1 MANYPTQKDIT
12 LWIPSAVEVFQ
23 SFMPPID
30 KPYPRVYVATAK
42 TFPTMRV
49 ELIAQTGCVHTHTE
63 ESEAAIMEYIHG
75 DKGNAILIRQNLI
88 PDNNED
94 HFCDMFWHE
103 LGHFY
108 AINSE
113 STPFYHYSDP
123 GVVDGSRIMEFTQAG
138 PVLGMSDER
147 LKQEG
152 YWFWQEFIAEA
163 ISKYVSYK
171 NRSTRDSYHPEL
183 IEWKP
188 MFWSGIVDKLMY
200 YLESTLYHYTSTI
213 DEYGLAHYFANLL
226 MDDFIKLYVQV
237 ATEGKLKVY
246 DEEIGAVVY
255 PVDPIEPTCISDI
268 KSSELQKPL
277 WNMKRILENQ
287 IAKEQFW
294 LIDEKFLLDIGSCI
308 GELMFRKI
316 IENSRGF

>member
-1 MANYPTQKDIT
+1 MANYPTQNTIT
-12 LWIPSAVEVFQ
+12 LWASSATDIFQ
-23 SFMPPID
+23 AVMPPID
-30 KPYPRVYVATAK
+30 KPYPCVYIATEK
-42 TFPTMRV
+42 TFPNMRA
-49 ELIAQTGCVHTHTE
+49 ELIEQTGCVHTHTE

-88 PDNNED
+88 PDKNED
-94 HFCDMFWHE
+94 HFCGMFWHE
-103 LGHFY
+103 FGHFY

-123 GVVDGSRIMEFTQAG
+123 GVVDGSRIVEFTQLG

-152 YWFWQEFIAEA
+152 YWFWQEFIAES

-171 NRSTRDSYHPEL
+171 HRSSRDNYHPEL
-183 IEWKP
+183 IDWKP
-188 MFWSGIVDKLMY
+188 MFWSGIVDKLMFL
-200 YLESTLYHYTSTI
+200 LESTLYHYPSTI

-226 MDDFIKLYVQV
+226 TDDFIKLYVQ
-237 ATEGKLKVY
+237 AAADGKLKVY

-255 PVDPIEPTCISDI
+255 PLDPIEPTCISDI
-268 KSSELQKPL
+268 KSSELQKPF
-277 WNMKRILENQ
+277 WDMKRILEEHLS
-287 IAKEQFW
+287 KEQFW

-308 GELMFRKI
+308 GEMMFNKI
-316 IENSRGF
+316 TVQSRGF

>member
-1 MANYPTQKDIT
+1 MAHYPTKKDIT
-12 LWIPSAVEVFQ
+12 LWLPSAVEVFQ
-23 SFMPPID
+23 SIMPPID
-30 KPYPRVYVATAK
+30 KAYPRVYIATEK
-42 TFPTMRV
+42 TFQTMRA
-49 ELIAQTGCVHTHTE
+49 ELIEQTGCVHTHIE
-63 ESEAAIMEYIHG
+63 EAEAAIMEYIHG
-75 DKGNAILIRQNLI
+75 DKGGAILIRQNLL

-94 HFCDMFWHE
+94 HFCEMLWHE

-123 GVVDGSRIMEFTQAG
+123 GVVDGSRIMEFTEAG

-152 YWFWQEFIAEA
+152 YWFWQEFIAES

-183 IEWKP
+183 IDWKP
-188 MFWSGIVDKLMY
+188 MFYSGIVDKLQF
-200 YLESTLYHYTSTI
+200 LLNSTLYQYQHTI

-226 MDDFIKLYVQV
+226 MDDFIKLYVQA
-237 ATEGKLKVY
+237 ATDGKLKVY

-255 PVDPIEPTCISDI
+255 PIDPIEPTCISEI
-268 KSSELQKPL
+268 RSSELQKPL
-277 WNMKRILENQ
+277 WDMKRILEAQ
-287 IAKEQFW
+287 IAKEPFW

-308 GELMFRKI
+308 GELMFHKI
-316 IENSRGF
+316 IEKSRGF

>member
-1 MANYPTQKDIT
+1 MANYLTQKDIT

-23 SFMPPID
+23 FLMPPID

-42 TFPTMRV
+42 TFPTMRT

-75 DKGNAILIRQNLI
+75 DKGNAILIRQNLL
-88 PDNNED
+88 PDNNKD
-94 HFCDMFWHE
+94 HFCEMFWHE

-152 YWFWQEFIAEA
+152 YWFWQEFIAES

-188 MFWSGIVDKLMY
+188 IFWSGIVDKLMY

-226 MDDFIKLYVQV
+226 MDDFIKLYVQ
-237 ATEGKLKVY
+237 AAADGKLKVY

-255 PVDPIEPTCISDI
+255 PLDPIEPTCISDI

-294 LIDEKFLLDIGSCI
+294 MIDEKFLLDIGSCI
-308 GELMFRKI
+308 GELMFHKI

>member
-30 KPYPRVYVATAK
+30 KPYPCVYIATEK
-42 TFPTMRV
+42 TFPNMRAK
-49 ELIAQTGCVHTHTE
+49 LIEQTGCVHMHTE

-75 DKGNAILIRQNLI
+75 DKGYAILIRQNLL
-88 PDNNED
+88 PDNNVD
-94 HFCDMFWHE
+94 HFCEMLWHE

-113 STPFYHYSDP
+113 SSPFYHYSDP
-123 GVVDGSRIMEFTQAG
+123 CVVDSSRIMEFTEAG

-152 YWFWQEFIAEA
+152 YWFWQEFIAES

-200 YLESTLYHYTSTI
+200 YLESTLYHYSSTI

-226 MDDFIKLYVQV
+226 MDDFIKLYVQ
-237 ATEGKLKVY
+237 AAAEGKLKVY

-255 PVDPIEPTCISDI
+255 PLDPIEPTCISDI

-308 GELMFRKI
+308 GELMLRKI

>member
-12 LWIPSAVEVFQ
+12 LWTSSAVDVFQ
-23 SFMPPID
+23 SIMPPID
-30 KPYPRVYVATAK
+30 KPYPRVYIATEK
-42 TFPTMRV
+42 TFPTMRA
-49 ELIAQTGCVHTHTE
+49 ELIAQAGCVHTHTE

-75 DKGNAILIRQNLI
+75 NKGNAILIRQNLL
-88 PDNNED
+88 PDKNED
-94 HFCDMFWHE
+94 HFCEMLWHE

-113 STPFYHYSDP
+113 STPFYHYSNP
-123 GVVDGSRIMEFTQAG
+123 GVVDGSRIMEFTESG

-188 MFWSGIVDKLMY
+188 MFWSGIVDKLMH

-226 MDDFIKLYVQV
+226 MDDFIKLYVQA
-237 ATEGKLKVY
+237 ATDGKLKVY

-255 PVDPIEPTCISDI
+255 PIDPIEPTGISEI
-268 KSSELQKPL
+268 RSSELQKPL
-277 WNMKRILENQ
+277 WDMKRILETQ

-294 LIDEKFLLDIGSCI
+294 RIDEKFLLDIGSCI
-308 GELMFRKI
+308 GELMFQKI
-316 IENSRGF
+316 IEQSRGF